1 MKFLSLIF
9 STLVLIGTISSTYA
23 ASPTPQQLEQ
33 FKKLPKS
40 QQQAFAKQ
48 YGIDLNEL
56 NKKSSNNTSESENNT
71 QTVFPRVE
79 ELETEEEKLDKRF
92 KPEIEELKPFGY
104 ELFAGEPMSFTPSE
118 TAAVPETYIV
128 GRGDEFQINLYG
140 KENQMYDVAVD
151 REGRLAIPDLTPVH
165 VAGLSFSEVK
175 ELIKTKISQE
185 IIGVKAF
192 VSLGKLRSMRVMVL
206 GEAYKPGSYTI
217 SSLSSL
223 SHALFVA
230 GGVSDIGS
238 LRNIQLK
245 RAGKTITTLDY
256 YDLLIRG
263 DSTNDVMLKAGD
275 VVFVPAVGRQVTISG
290 LVKRPAI
297 FELKENETAEDL
309 INMAGGFKA
318 EAFPQKTLIER
329 YTGNSFKTVLTLDFS
344 QAPVKYQPQD
354 GDTIKIQASSKELEN
369 AVTLMGAV
377 AHPGNYAWKQGDRVS
392 SLLSS
397 LKTDVLPIADFDYSL
412 IVREK
417 NIKGDI
423 EVLQFSLLEALQDSS
438 KDLKLQPRDVIVVFS
453 RFEEKVDEKRV
464 LANMAFTEEQIA
476 LQEKVE
482 LWQQYENR
490 KFQEYIGILIEKKEL
505 KEKDVDSLTQLLK
518 GEKEELNEEEYSLFS
533 RRLLLK
539 PIVLKLQQQASSGSE
554 AQLIAING
562 KVRYPGVYP
571 LVKGGHIAKAVAAA
585 GGLLESAYLEKA
597 EVTRLSQNSTK
608 KVEHITFNIESALL
622 NQSDSKY
629 LLKSK
634 DSLNIFSVPN
644 WQEEVSVQLIGEV
657 RFPGTYSIKRGETLE
672 SVLERAGGFTEFS
685 APEGAIFTRESIRI
699 KEREQ
704 LKKLSEDLRREI
716 ASRSFQNSVTDSSLS
731 YDDTNKL
738 LDDLAEVEA
747 LGRLVIDVNEIYNG
761 SQSLELENG
770 DALYVP
776 AVQNTISV
784 IGEVNLATSHL
795 FNKDM
800 SLESYIAASGG
811 YKQRADEERIYI
823 IKANGSVL
831 LPSEDSWFSVSTGVD
846 LAPGDTIVVPLD
858 AEHMDKLTLWSTVTQ
873 IVYNLGT
880 AAASLSVLIK

>member
-9 STLVLIGTISSTYA
+9 STLVLIGTINSAYA

-40 QQQAFAKQ
+40 QQKVLAKQ
-48 YGIDLNEL
+48 YGIDLDSL
-56 NKKSSNNTSESENNT
+56 NKKLSGDEPGSGVDT
-71 QTVFPRVE
+71 QTVFPRIE
-79 ELETEEEKLDKRF
+79 ELDTEEEKLDKKF
-92 KPEIEELKPFGY
+92 KPEVEELKPFGY

-118 TAAVPETYIV
+118 TAAVPDTYIV

-165 VAGLSFSEVK
+165 VAGLSFAEVK
-175 ELIKTKISQE
+175 ELIKTKITQE

-206 GEAYKPGSYTI
+206 GEAYKPGSYTV

-245 RAGKTITTLDY
+245 RAGVTITTLDY

-263 DSTNDVMLKAGD
+263 DSSNDVMLKAGD
-275 VVFVPAVGRQVTISG
+275 VVFVPAVGKQVTISG

-297 FELKENETAEDL
+297 FELKDNETAEDL
-309 INMAGGFKA
+309 IKMAGGFKA
-318 EAFPQKTLIER
+318 EAFPQKTLVER

-344 QAPVKYQPQD
+344 QKPVDYYPQD
-354 GDTIKIQASSKELEN
+354 GDAIKIQASSKELEN

-377 AHPGNYAWKQGDRVS
+377 AHPGNYAWQKGDRVS
-392 SLLSS
+392 SLISS

-417 NIKGDI
+417 NINGEI
-423 EVLQFSLLEALQDSS
+423 EVLQFSLLEAN
-438 KDLKLQPRDVIVVFS
+438 KDPSLDIELQPRDVIVVLS

-464 LANMAFTEEQIA
+464 LSNMAYTEDQIA

-490 KFQEYIGILIEKKEL
+490 KFQEYIGIYIEEKEL

-518 GEKEELNEEEYSLFS
+518 GEKEELKEDEYSLFS
-533 RRLLLK
+533 RQLLLK
-539 PIVLKLQQQASSGSE
+539 PILLKLQQQASSGNE
-554 AQLIAING
+554 AQLIAVNG
-562 KVRYPGVYP
+562 KVRFPGVYP
-571 LVKGGHIAKAVAAA
+571 LVKNAHVADAISAA
-585 GGLLESAYLEKA
+585 GGLLESAFLDRA
-597 EVTRLSQNSTK
+597 EITRLSQNSVN
-608 KVEHITFNIESALL
+608 KVQHIDFSIESALNNKSD
-622 NQSDSKY
+622 NQY
-629 LLKSK
+629 RLQSK
-634 DSLNIFSVPN
+634 DSLNVFSVPN

-657 RFPGTYSIKRGETLE
+657 RFPGTYSIKRGETLD
-672 SVLERAGGFTEFS
+672 SVLNRAGGFTEFS
-685 APEGAIFTRESIRI
+685 APEGAIFTRESIRL
-699 KEREQ
+699 KERAQ

-738 LDDLAEVEA
+738 LEDLSEVEA
-747 LGRLVIDVNEIYNG
+747 LGRLVIDINEIYNG

-776 AVQNTISV
+776 AVQNTINV

-795 FNKDM
+795 YNKEM
-800 SLESYIAASGG
+800 TLESYIAASGG
-811 YKQRADEERIYI
+811 FKQRADEERVYI
-823 IKANGSVL
+823 IKANGSVQM
-831 LPSEDSWFSVSTGVD
+831 PNEGRWFSVSSNYTI
-846 LAPGDTIVVPLD
+846 AAGDTIVVPLD
-858 AEHMDKLTLWSTVTQ
+858 AEHMDSLTLWSTVTS
-873 IVYNLGT
+873 IIYNLGT